1 MIRTQRERRGKKK
14 SRKPQKKLHK
24 KTLKYSKLRKGGT
37 FFDIEP
43 GQLDELQHI
52 GLRNQAG
59 ENISCGACTLNQI
72 GFPEDLVNAVST
84 AVNRPGNDGFTY
96 NNMTDKINQLQNRQ
110 KWGEPPAKLYYWS
123 NGGVGENPGPPFNNL
138 DETMNCIKEIIEI
151 MPPGSST
158 VLGMTW
164 HIREVGHY
172 VVIAKSISGTPYI
185 IEAQN
190 ATPPPGEREI
200 QGAYRGFDNIRNH
213 YFGRLDQVANF
224 ITWNNSKP
232 YYDQSNQK
240 WKLPRPDSQIKLH
253 PISKRLADNMANNDR
268 RLIHAEPTKLGRLLM
283 RQASFTS
290 LNTEND
296 RQPTSAFG
304 KSPPM
309 SAFGAPSPTFGAPS
323 PTFGKSSP
331 AFGTPSPAFGAPSSA
346 FVKSQPTSV
355 FGKQSPAFGAP
366 PPAFGKSQ
374 PTSVFGK
381 SSPAFGK
388 SSPAFGAPQET
399 NPDMMEVEPRPLVF
413 GQSFARGGRT
423 RKSKKKKRKYKR
435 TRKR

>member
-37 FFDIEP
+37 FCDIEP

-52 GLRNQAG
+52 GLQNQAG

-84 AVNRPGNDGFTY
+84 SVNRPGNTGGFTY
-96 NNMTDKINQLQNRQ
+96 INMTDKINQLQNRQ
-110 KWGEPPAKLYYWS
+110 KRGEPPAKFYYWS
-123 NGGVGENPGPPFNNL
+123 NRGVEENPGPPFNNL
-138 DETMNCIKEIIEI
+138 DDTMNCIKDIIEI

-164 HIREVGHY
+164 RRMDLPAGHY
-172 VVIAKSISGTPYI
+172 VVIAKSINDTPYI

-190 ATPPPGEREI
+190 ATPPPGQREI

-213 YFGRLDQVANF
+213 YFGRLNQVANF

-253 PISKRLADNMANNDR
+253 PISNRLADNMANNDR
-268 RLIHAEPTKLGRLLM
+268 RLIHAEPTRHGRLLM

-290 LNTEND
+290 LNNEND
-296 RQPTSAFG
+296 QQ
-304 KSPPM
+304 
-309 SAFGAPSPTFGAPS
+309 PS
-323 PTFGKSSP
+323 PTFGKPASP
-331 AFGTPSPAFGAPSSA
+331 FAAPSVFEQSYP
-346 FVKSQPTSV
+346 QTS
-355 FGKQSPAFGAP
+355 
-366 PPAFGKSQ
+366 
-374 PTSVFGK
+374 
-381 SSPAFGK
+381 
-388 SSPAFGAPQET
+388 AFGAPQET
-399 NPDMMEVEPRPLVF
+399 NPDMMEVEPRPSAFGRPSYPQTSAFGKPHPPWSAFAAPQKTNPDKMEVEPRPSVF
-413 GQSFARGGRT
+413 RQSYVRGGRN
-423 RKSKKKKRKYKR
+423 RKTKKKKRKSKG

>member
-52 GLRNQAG
+52 GLQNQAG

-84 AVNRPGNDGFTY
+84 SVNRPGYDGFTY

-110 KWGEPPAKLYYWS
+110 KRGEPPAKFYYWS
-123 NGGVGENPGPPFNNL
+123 NRGVEENPGPPFNNL
-138 DETMNCIKEIIEI
+138 DDTMNCIKDIIEI

-164 HIREVGHY
+164 RRRDLPVGHY
-172 VVIAKSISGTPYI
+172 VVIAKSINDTPYI

-190 ATPPPGEREI
+190 ATPPPGQMGV

-213 YFGRLDQVANF
+213 YFGRLNQVANF

-268 RLIHAEPTKLGRLLM
+268 RLIHAEPTRHGRLLM

-290 LNTEND
+290 LNNEND
-296 RQPTSAFG
+296 QQ
-304 KSPPM
+304 
-309 SAFGAPSPTFGAPS
+309 PS
-323 PTFGKSSP
+323 PTFGKPASP
-331 AFGTPSPAFGAPSSA
+331 FAAPSVFRQSYP
-346 FVKSQPTSV
+346 QTS
-355 FGKQSPAFGAP
+355 
-366 PPAFGKSQ
+366 
-374 PTSVFGK
+374 
-381 SSPAFGK
+381 
-388 SSPAFGAPQET
+388 AFGAPQET
-399 NPDMMEVEPRPLVF
+399 NPDMMDVEPRPSVFRQSYPQTSAFGKSYPQTSAFGRPSYPQTSAFVKSYPPWSAFAAPQETNPDKMEVEPRPSVF
-413 GQSFARGGRT
+413 GQSYVRGGRN
-423 RKSKKKKRKYKR
+423 RKTKKKKRKSKG

>member
-84 AVNRPGNDGFTY
+84 SVNRPGDKGFAY
-96 NNMTDKINQLQNRQ
+96 SDMTDKINQLQNRQ
-110 KWGEPPAKLYYWS
+110 KRGEPPAKLYYWS
-123 NGGVGENPGPPFNNL
+123 NGGVRENPGPPFNNL
-138 DETMNCIKEIIEI
+138 DETMNCIKDIIEI
-151 MPPGSST
+151 MPPGSSA

-164 HIREVGHY
+164 RRSDLPVGHY
-172 VVIAKSISGTPYI
+172 VVIAKSINDTPYI

-190 ATPPPGEREI
+190 DEPPPGQRRI

-213 YFGRLDQVANF
+213 YFGRINQVANF

-268 RLIHAEPTKLGRLLM
+268 RLIHAEPTRLGRLLM

-290 LNTEND
+290 LNNEND
-296 RQPTSAFG
+296 RR
-304 KSPPM
+304 
-309 SAFGAPSPTFGAPS
+309 PS
-323 PTFGKSSP
+323 PTFGKSQPSSTFGKPASP
-331 AFGTPSPAFGAPSSA
+331 FAAPSAFGGPSPTFGKPASPFAAP
-346 FVKSQPTSV
+346 SV
-355 FGKQSPAFGAP
+355 FGQSYP
-366 PPAFGKSQ
+366 Q
-374 PTSVFGK
+374 TS
-381 SSPAFGK
+381 
-388 SSPAFGAPQET
+388 AFGAPQET
-399 NPDMMEVEPRPLVF
+399 NPDMMEVEPRPSVF
-413 GQSFARGGRT
+413 GQSYVRGGRN
-423 RKSKKKKRKYKR
+423 RKTKKKKRKSKG